1 MDKHLMALELT
12 VTAFIRENCD
22 FRPATSVMGVGAH
35 ASPLSATCVAV
46 RDLPG
51 HMSLMRDHR
60 RKGDLLAR
68 DITTGPDWHRD
79 GEQWQGFLSIFD
91 DALFRCAVARIAGKD
106 GDIDACLEIELR

>member
-1 MDKHLMALELT
+1 
-12 VTAFIRENCD
+12 
-22 FRPATSVMGVGAH
+22 MGVGAH
-35 ASPLSATCVAV
+35 VSPLSATCVAV

-106 GDIDACLEIELR
+106 GDIDTRLERTQISE